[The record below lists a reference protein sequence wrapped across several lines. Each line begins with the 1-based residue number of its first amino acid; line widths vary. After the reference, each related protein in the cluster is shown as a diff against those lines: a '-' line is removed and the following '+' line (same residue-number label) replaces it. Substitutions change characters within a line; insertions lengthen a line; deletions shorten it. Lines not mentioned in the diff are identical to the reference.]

1 MTSATA
7 HPVDDPAHRD
17 VPGAP
22 THPEAARAAEEIAT
36 NTVVPTVA
44 RGRQTTVQARQV
56 REATNRTVQVVEL
69 RRVQ

>member
-22 THPEAARAAEEIAT
+22 IHPEAARAAEEIAT
-36 NTVVPTVA
+36 NIVVPTVA
-44 RGRQTTVQARQV
+44 RGHQTAVQVRQV